1 MKKKFITALLITPL
15 VLGSCGDSS
24 ENVQSEEAKTEE
36 GEVKAEKVEYRKLPN
51 ANFKISNMDKKY
63 FQLTEGGEVELV
75 IDSDG
80 GLEVSCEFEVV
91 NTFTGKAKY
100 DQVFVSAVA
109 MDAKGKTIEMSTTTN
124 GEMRTNDSDGSQFLD
139 FMMGEPG
146 SKSTFTFR
154 GSKNIEGSWDTD
166 VAATKAAIDQIESF
180 KILTDR

>member
-91 NTFTGKAKY
+91 NTFT
-100 DQVFVSAVA
+100 V
-109 MDAKGKTIEMSTTTN
+109 
-124 GEMRTNDSDGSQFLD
+124 
-139 FMMGEPG
+139 
-146 SKSTFTFR
+146 
-154 GSKNIEGSWDTD
+154 
-166 VAATKAAIDQIESF
+166 
-180 KILTDR
+180 